1 MSGSAVAVLLILVG
15 GALLSVQAPI
25 NTTLGRAV
33 GSPVNAAFVSFVVG
47 AAALGC
53 LALTMRVTPNLTAA
67 RALPWWAWV
76 GGFCGAFFVASAASA
91 APRLGV
97 ATMLTL
103 AVAGQLITAIMID
116 HLGVLGVTA
125 RAMSLGRLAGV
136 LLVIIGAL
144 LVRRS

>member
-1 MSGSAVAVLLILVG
+1 MSGSALAVLLILIG

-47 AAALGC
+47 AVALGG
-53 LALTMRVTPNLTAA
+53 LALMLRVTPNLSAA
-67 RALPWWAWV
+67 RTLPWWAWV
-76 GGFCGAFFVASAASA
+76 GGLCGAFFVASAAHA

-103 AVAGQLITAIMID
+103 AVAGQLLTAILID
-116 HLGVLGVTA
+116 HFGILGVTA

-136 LLVIIGAL
+136 LLVIVGAL
-144 LVRRS
+144 LVRRV